1 MSIERQ
7 PPYPLPQR
15 TLEHNSSAQ
24 QIESLSAVN
33 DFSHLLPQ
41 SLRNKVQAQQLEQ
54 KNALNT
60 LQPEVRKTGRSAI
73 DGLEPPS
80 KRFKADQSLD
90 NLSQASLWSMLSNNK
105 TQQSTNSAETNE
117 GAEMKR
123 QKGQSDPE
131 HEITTTGLVEMAA
144 EHDKMTY

>member
-60 LQPEVRKTGRSAI
+60 L
-73 DGLEPPS
+73 
-80 KRFKADQSLD
+80 
-90 NLSQASLWSMLSNNK
+90 
-105 TQQSTNSAETNE
+105 
-117 GAEMKR
+117 
-123 QKGQSDPE
+123 
-131 HEITTTGLVEMAA
+131 
-144 EHDKMTY
+144 